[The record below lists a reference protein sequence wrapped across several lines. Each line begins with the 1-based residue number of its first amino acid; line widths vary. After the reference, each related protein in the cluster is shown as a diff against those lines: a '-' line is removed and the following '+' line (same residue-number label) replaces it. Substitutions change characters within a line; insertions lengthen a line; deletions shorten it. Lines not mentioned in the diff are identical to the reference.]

1 MPLSHPGVHH
11 CIVHTL
17 GRGHRGKK
25 SIVSSDKNLEKS
37 GSKRKSKKKGHKK
50 KSKSKGGNKRK
61 SITEE
66 EGRK

>member
-37 GSKRKSKKKGHKK
+37 GSKRKSKKRGTRRSLKVKG
-50 KSKSKGGNKRK
+50 KRK